1 MHLQSYRP
9 QILPFGTFTL
19 EGMLRAVVSESQGA
33 IPPEE
38 LSRLDQSAKAR
49 GKVSSIEATFGSVR
63 DME

>member
-1 MHLQSYRP
+1 M
-9 QILPFGTFTL
+9 LPFGTFTL
-19 EGMLRAVVSESQGA
+19 EGMLRAAVSESQGA

-38 LSRLDQSAKAR
+38 LSRFDQSAKAR